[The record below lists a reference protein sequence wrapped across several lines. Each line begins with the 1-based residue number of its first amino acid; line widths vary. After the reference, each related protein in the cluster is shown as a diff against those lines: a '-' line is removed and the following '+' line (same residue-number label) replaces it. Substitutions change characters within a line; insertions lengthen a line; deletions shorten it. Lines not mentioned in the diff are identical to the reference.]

1 MEILSCSRR
10 DHPDHRVRFPRQRVS
25 GRGWGALHFL
35 RALFGKWRG
44 FQMTIGKKLYLGF
57 GAILAILLLLFIVN
71 SFAVFRE
78 RSARNDSKT
87 ALESMAAIE
96 SVRYQIMLNRLNL
109 NNFLLSGDPR
119 DEERVTKGL
128 TDIADMLKRGE
139 SQTSSDSVR
148 TSLIQVEGTEQN
160 WADNFAKPLLAK
172 RHQVDS
178 GDATV
183 SDLQIFYLQKDP
195 GSWLLKSSQIL
206 DQTAQEISKAA
217 SETSKSV
224 DRASSVGFIV
234 TTLGTLLAVFLGG
247 FVAFYTA
254 KSISQ
259 PLTHLI
265 TVARE
270 IGDSGDLDQNIDI
283 HRNDEIGALATT
295 FNNMVAY
302 LKEMA
307 GVSMAVAEGDLTVE
321 VVPRSKRDTLGN
333 AFLRMSHG
341 LQELVRT
348 TRDSAGQVSAGSN
361 QVAGAA
367 DESAKVSVQ
376 ASSAIE
382 EVTSTMHEMS
392 INVQN
397 VVKNTQVQAS
407 SVAETSASIEQM
419 VASIQR
425 VADTAKILLD
435 ICHRSRVEV
444 ETGIS
449 AMEKTTDGLNR
460 TNASIQSSSEIIGVL
475 GKRVDNI
482 GKIVEV
488 IDDLA
493 EQTNLLALNAAIEA
507 ARAGEHG
514 LGFAVVADEVRKLA
528 EKSTQ
533 STKEI
538 AELIQG
544 IQEEARQA
552 VDNMT
557 KSTNMVQEGLLLGLD
572 LNKAFGKISNV
583 VTEVYKFAQEIG
595 AATNEQS
602 NGSSQIA
609 KATTRLTEIT
619 QEINSSVEE
628 QASGAQ
634 GVVRAMEKMREMVQ
648 QSTSSSTELAATAEQ
663 MSKLSRVLLESM
675 NRFRIERK
683 SSEHKPSWN
692 ERDESE
698 AGSLSEDSYDSDLVR
713 A

>member
-1 MEILSCSRR
+1 MS
-10 DHPDHRVRFPRQRVS
+10 
-25 GRGWGALHFL
+25 
-35 RALFGKWRG
+35 
-44 FQMTIGKKLYLGF
+44 IGKKLYAGF
-57 GAILAILLLLFIVN
+57 GLVLATLAVVFLVN
-71 SFAVFRE
+71 GYSALRE
-78 RSARNDSKT
+78 RSSRSDAQAAMDSVQTIEAAR
-87 ALESMAAIE
+87 L
-96 SVRYQIMLNRLNL
+96 QIMLNRLAL

-119 DEERVTKGL
+119 DEEKVNKGMTEL
-128 TDIADMLKRGE
+128 ADALKRGE
-139 SQTSSDSVR
+139 AQSQSPSDTLR
-148 TSLIQVEGTEQN
+148 MALIQVESTEAS
-160 WADNFAKPLLAK
+160 WGDNFAKPLLAK

-195 GSWLLKSSQIL
+195 ASWLTKSSEVL
-206 DQTAQEISKAA
+206 NQTRTDIKKA
-217 SETSKSV
+217 SEE
-224 DRASSVGFIV
+224 ASAAADKTFKWSVGVSLVF
-234 TTLGTLLAVFLGG
+234 TLLAIAIGAI
-247 FVAFYTA
+247 VAFLTA
-254 KSISQ
+254 KSITQ

-270 IGDSGDLDQNIDI
+270 IGDSGDLNQNIDI

-295 FNNMVAY
+295 FNNLVAY

-341 LQELVRT
+341 LQEIVRT

-407 SVAETSASIEQM
+407 SVAETSASIDQM
-419 VASIQR
+419 VTSIQR
-425 VADTAKILLD
+425 VADTAKVLLD
-435 ICHRSRVEV
+435 IANRSREEV
-444 ETGIS
+444 VVGIQT
-449 AMEKTTDGLNR
+449 MEKTTDGLNR
-460 TNASIQSSSEIIGVL
+460 TNKAIQSSAEIINVL
-475 GKRVDNI
+475 GHRADDI
-482 GKIVEV
+482 GRIIEV

-538 AELIQG
+538 ADLIQS
-544 IQEEARQA
+544 IQREAKQA
-552 VDNMT
+552 VENMDR
-557 KSTNMVQEGLLLGLD
+557 STRIVEEGLSLGND
-572 LNKAFGKISNV
+572 LGTALHKISNV
-583 VTEVYKFAQEIG
+583 VTEVYKFSQEIG

-602 NGSSQIA
+602 VGSAQIA
-609 KATTRLTEIT
+609 KATGRLTEIT
-619 QEINSSVEE
+619 QEINSAVEE

-634 GVVRAMEKMREMVQ
+634 AVVRAMDKMRELVQ
-648 QSTSSSTELAATAEQ
+648 QSASSSTELSAAAEQ
-663 MSKLSRVLLESM
+663 MLKLSRNLLDSMDRFVLDRASQAKAK
-675 NRFRIERK
+675 RDF
-683 SSEHKPSWN
+683 SSGRRGAEQDNS
-692 ERDESE
+692 RDFEYAE
-698 AGSLSEDSYDSDLVR
+698 LVR
-713 A
+713 S

>member
-1 MEILSCSRR
+1 MS
-10 DHPDHRVRFPRQRVS
+10 
-25 GRGWGALHFL
+25 
-35 RALFGKWRG
+35 
-44 FQMTIGKKLYLGF
+44 IGKKLYAGF
-57 GAILAILLLLFIVN
+57 GLVLATLAVVFLVN
-71 SFAVFRE
+71 GYSALRE
-78 RSARNDSKT
+78 RSSRSDAQAAMDSVQTIEAAR
-87 ALESMAAIE
+87 L
-96 SVRYQIMLNRLNL
+96 QIMLNRLAL

-119 DEERVTKGL
+119 DEEKVNKGMTEL
-128 TDIADMLKRGE
+128 ADALKRGE
-139 SQTSSDSVR
+139 AQSQSPSDTLR
-148 TSLIQVEGTEQN
+148 MALIQVESTEAS
-160 WADNFAKPLLAK
+160 WGDNFAKPLLAK

-195 GSWLLKSSQIL
+195 ASWLTKSSEVL
-206 DQTAQEISKAA
+206 NQTRTDIKKA
-217 SETSKSV
+217 SEE
-224 DRASSVGFIV
+224 ASASADKTFKWSVGVSLVF
-234 TTLGTLLAVFLGG
+234 TLLAIAIGAI
-247 FVAFYTA
+247 VAFLTA
-254 KSISQ
+254 KSITQ

-270 IGDSGDLDQNIDI
+270 IGDSGDLNQNIDI

-295 FNNMVAY
+295 FNNLVAY

-341 LQELVRT
+341 LQEIVRT

-407 SVAETSASIEQM
+407 SVAETSASIDQM
-419 VASIQR
+419 VTSIQR
-425 VADTAKILLD
+425 VADTAKVLLD
-435 ICHRSRVEV
+435 IANRSREEV
-444 ETGIS
+444 VVGIQT
-449 AMEKTTDGLNR
+449 MEKTTDGLNR
-460 TNASIQSSSEIIGVL
+460 TNKAIQSSAEIINVL
-475 GKRVDNI
+475 GHRADDI
-482 GKIVEV
+482 GRIIEV

-538 AELIQG
+538 ADLIQS
-544 IQEEARQA
+544 IQREAKQA
-552 VDNMT
+552 VENMDR
-557 KSTNMVQEGLLLGLD
+557 STRIVEEGLSLGND
-572 LNKAFGKISNV
+572 LGTALHKISNV
-583 VTEVYKFAQEIG
+583 VTEVYKFSQEIG

-602 NGSSQIA
+602 VGSAQIA
-609 KATTRLTEIT
+609 KATGRLTEIT
-619 QEINSSVEE
+619 QEINSAVEE

-634 GVVRAMEKMREMVQ
+634 AVVRAMDKMRELVQ
-648 QSTSSSTELAATAEQ
+648 QSASSSTELSAAAEQ
-663 MSKLSRVLLESM
+663 MLKLSRNLLDSMDRFVLDRASQAKAK
-675 NRFRIERK
+675 RDF
-683 SSEHKPSWN
+683 SSGRRGAEQDNS
-692 ERDESE
+692 RDFEYAE
-698 AGSLSEDSYDSDLVR
+698 LVR
-713 A
+713 S

>member
-1 MEILSCSRR
+1 
-10 DHPDHRVRFPRQRVS
+10 
-25 GRGWGALHFL
+25 
-35 RALFGKWRG
+35 
-44 FQMTIGKKLYLGF
+44 MTIGKKLYAGF
-57 GAILAILLLLFIVN
+57 GLILGILAVLLVVN
-71 SFAVFRE
+71 IITGLMASK
-78 RSARNDSKT
+78 SLDSVR
-87 ALESMAAIE
+87 MVE
-96 SVRYQIMLNRLNL
+96 SVRYQIMVNRLNM

-119 DEERVTKGL
+119 DEEKVNKGL
-128 TDIADMLKRGE
+128 TDLSDLIKRGE
-139 SQTSSDSVR
+139 AQGANDAAHTAF
-148 TSLIQVEGTEQN
+148 IQVESTETS
-160 WADNFAKPLLAK
+160 WADNFAKPLIAK

-195 GSWLLKSSQIL
+195 SSWLAKSSTVL
-206 DQTAQEISKAA
+206 DQCVEQTTRSANAA
-217 SETSKSV
+217 SGLSFWIT
-224 DRASSVGFIV
+224 II
-234 TTLGTLLAVFLGG
+234 GTLVALVAGG
-247 FVAFYTA
+247 LIAFYTA
-254 KSISQ
+254 RSISE
-259 PLTHLI
+259 PLKHLM
-265 TVARE
+265 TVTRE

-307 GVSMAVAEGDLTVE
+307 SVSMSVAEGDLTVE

-341 LQELVRT
+341 LQQLVRT

-397 VVKNTQVQAS
+397 VVKNTQLQAS
-407 SVAETSASIEQM
+407 SVAETSASIDQM
-419 VASIQR
+419 VTSIQR
-425 VADTAKILLD
+425 VADTAKVLLD
-435 ICHRSRVEV
+435 IANRSREEV
-444 ETGIS
+444 VTGIQT
-449 AMEKTTDGLNR
+449 MEKATDGLNR
-460 TNASIQSSSEIIGVL
+460 TNQAIQSSAEIINIL
-475 GKRVDNI
+475 GHRADDI
-482 GKIVEV
+482 GKIIEV

-538 AELIQG
+538 ADLIQS
-544 IQEEARQA
+544 IQREARQA
-552 VDNMT
+552 VENMER
-557 KSTNMVQEGLLLGLD
+557 STRIVEEGLNLGNELGSA
-572 LNKAFGKISNV
+572 LHKISNV
-583 VTEVYKFAQEIG
+583 VTEVYKFSQEIG

-602 NGSSQIA
+602 VGSSQIA
-609 KATTRLTEIT
+609 KATSRLTEIT
-619 QEINSSVEE
+619 QEINSAVEE

-634 GVVRAMEKMREMVQ
+634 AVVRAMDKMRELVQ
-648 QSTSSSTELAATAEQ
+648 QSASSSTELSAAAEQ
-663 MSKLSRVLLESM
+663 MLKLSRNLLDAMDRFVLDRASQQRTRRAEQGGK
-675 NRFRIERK
+675 RRGAE
-683 SSEHKPSWN
+683 EQ
-692 ERDESE
+692 RDEELEYAELARS
-698 AGSLSEDSYDSDLVR
+698 
-713 A
+713 

>member
-1 MEILSCSRR
+1 
-10 DHPDHRVRFPRQRVS
+10 
-25 GRGWGALHFL
+25 
-35 RALFGKWRG
+35 
-44 FQMTIGKKLYLGF
+44 MTIGKRLYFGF
-57 GAILAILLLLFIVN
+57 GVILGILAVLFLVN
-71 SFAVFRE
+71 IGAGIKE
-78 RSARNDSKT
+78 RSARADAKS
-87 ALESMAAIE
+87 ALENVRIIE
-96 SVRYQIMLNRLNL
+96 SVRYQIMLNRHNMD
-109 NNFLLSGDPR
+109 NFLLSGDPR
-119 DEERVTKGL
+119 DEEKVNTGFTQVSDL
-128 TDIADMLKRGE
+128 IKRGE
-139 SQTSSDSVR
+139 AETATDSVK
-148 TSLIQVEGTEQN
+148 TALIQVESTEAS
-160 WADNFAKPLLAK
+160 WADNFAKPLIAK

-195 GSWLLKSSQIL
+195 SSWLTKSSSVL
-206 DQTAQEISKAA
+206 DQTSTDITKS
-217 SETSKSV
+217 SDETSLSA
-224 DRASSVGFIV
+224 DRASSMSFYATTFGTFIALV
-234 TTLGTLLAVFLGG
+234 LGIAIAYT
-247 FVAFYTA
+247 TA
-254 KSISQ
+254 KSISE

-307 GVSMAVAEGDLTVE
+307 SVSMSVAEGDLAVE

-407 SVAETSASIEQM
+407 SVAETSASIDQM
-419 VASIQR
+419 VTSIQR
-425 VADTAKILLD
+425 VADTAKVLLD
-435 ICHRSRVEV
+435 IANRSREEV
-444 ETGIS
+444 VTGIQT
-449 AMEKTTDGLNR
+449 MEKATDGLNR
-460 TNASIQSSSEIIGVL
+460 TNKAIQSSAEIINVL
-475 GKRVDNI
+475 GHRADDI
-482 GKIVEV
+482 GKIIEV

-538 AELIQG
+538 ADLIES
-544 IQEEARQA
+544 IQREARQA
-552 VDNMT
+552 VENMER
-557 KSTNMVQEGLLLGLD
+557 STRIVEEGLSLGNELGSA
-572 LNKAFGKISNV
+572 LHKISNV
-583 VTEVYKFAQEIG
+583 VTEVYKFSQEIG

-602 NGSSQIA
+602 VGSSQIA
-609 KATTRLTEIT
+609 KATSRLTEIT
-619 QEINSSVEE
+619 QEISSAVEE

-634 GVVRAMEKMREMVQ
+634 AVVRAMDKMRELVQ
-648 QSTSSSTELAATAEQ
+648 QSASSSTELSAAAEQ
-663 MSKLSRVLLESM
+663 MLKLSRNLLDSMDRFVLDRSAQGRGRQAESGAP
-675 NRFRIERK
+675 RRGHQSSARER
-683 SSEHKPSWN
+683 
-692 ERDESE
+692 ESE
-698 AGSLSEDSYDSDLVR
+698 YAELVR
-713 A
+713 S

>member
-1 MEILSCSRR
+1 
-10 DHPDHRVRFPRQRVS
+10 
-25 GRGWGALHFL
+25 
-35 RALFGKWRG
+35 
-44 FQMTIGKKLYLGF
+44 MTIGKRLYLGF
-57 GAILAILLLLFIVN
+57 GVILGILGLLFLVN
-71 SFAVFRE
+71 IGAGFKE
-78 RSARNDSKT
+78 RSARADAKL
-87 ALESMAAIE
+87 ALENVRTIE
-96 SVRYQIMLNRLNL
+96 SVRYQIMLNRHNMD
-109 NNFLLSGDPR
+109 NFLLSGDPR
-119 DEERVTKGL
+119 DEEKVNRGFG
-128 TDIADMLKRGE
+128 DINDLIKRGE
-139 SQTSSDSVR
+139 AQTTSDSVK
-148 TSLIQVEGTEQN
+148 TALIQVESTEAS

-195 GSWLLKSSQIL
+195 ASWLTKSSVVL
-206 DQTAQEISKAA
+206 DQTGADI
-217 SETSKSV
+217 TKSQV
-224 DRASSVGFIV
+224 DIGNSADRASSFSFYA
-234 TTLGTLLAVFLGG
+234 TTFGTL
-247 FVAFYTA
+247 VALLFGIGAAYKTA
-254 KSISQ
+254 KSISE

-307 GVSMAVAEGDLTVE
+307 NVSMSVAEGDLTVE

-407 SVAETSASIEQM
+407 SVAETSASIDQM
-419 VASIQR
+419 VTSIQR
-425 VADTAKILLD
+425 VADTAKVLLD
-435 ICHRSRVEV
+435 IANRSREEV
-444 ETGIS
+444 VTGIQT
-449 AMEKTTDGLNR
+449 MEKATDGLNR
-460 TNASIQSSSEIIGVL
+460 TNKAIQSSAEIINIL
-475 GKRVDNI
+475 GHRADDI
-482 GKIVEV
+482 GKIIEV

-538 AELIQG
+538 ADLIQS
-544 IQEEARQA
+544 IQREARQA
-552 VDNMT
+552 VENMER
-557 KSTNMVQEGLLLGLD
+557 STRIVEEGLSLGNELGTA
-572 LNKAFGKISNV
+572 LHKISNV
-583 VTEVYKFAQEIG
+583 VTEVYKFSQEIG

-602 NGSSQIA
+602 VGSSQIA
-609 KATTRLTEIT
+609 KATSRLTEIT
-619 QEINSSVEE
+619 QEINSAVEE

-634 GVVRAMEKMREMVQ
+634 AVVRAMDKMRELVQ
-648 QSTSSSTELAATAEQ
+648 QSASSSTELSAAAEQ
-663 MSKLSRVLLESM
+663 MLKLSRNLLDSMDRFVLDRSAQNRGRHSESGSPRRGHKNSSHDHRELEYA
-675 NRFRIERK
+675 E
-683 SSEHKPSWN
+683 
-692 ERDESE
+692 
-698 AGSLSEDSYDSDLVR
+698 LSHS
-713 A
+713 

>member
-1 MEILSCSRR
+1 
-10 DHPDHRVRFPRQRVS
+10 
-25 GRGWGALHFL
+25 
-35 RALFGKWRG
+35 
-44 FQMTIGKKLYLGF
+44 MTIGKKLYAGF
-57 GAILAILLLLFIVN
+57 GLILAILSLLFVVN
-71 SFAVFRE
+71 IIAGWRE
-78 RSARNDSKT
+78 RAARDDAGK
-87 ALESMAAIE
+87 ALESVRTVE
-96 SVRYQIMLNRLNL
+96 SVRYQIMLNRLNM

-119 DEERVTKGL
+119 DEEKVNKGL
-128 TDIADMLKRGE
+128 TDIIDQIKRGE
-139 SQTSSDSVR
+139 SQASSEAVR
-148 TSLIQVEGTEQN
+148 TALIQVESTEAS
-160 WADNFAKPLLAK
+160 WADNFAKPLIAK

-195 GSWLLKSSQIL
+195 SSWLAKSSVVL
-206 DQTAQEISKAA
+206 DQSNADITKFLEETTRSAA
-217 SETSKSV
+217 RTSTFSTWV
-224 DRASSVGFIV
+224 TTGGTFLALLFGGFI
-234 TTLGTLLAVFLGG
+234 AV
-247 FVAFYTA
+247 YTA
-254 KSISQ
+254 KSITE
-259 PLTHLI
+259 PLNHLI

-307 GVSMAVAEGDLTVE
+307 SVSMSVAEGDLTVE

-392 INVQN
+392 VNVQN

-407 SVAETSASIEQM
+407 SVAETSASIDQM
-419 VASIQR
+419 VTSIQR
-425 VADTAKILLD
+425 VADTAKVLLD
-435 ICHRSRVEV
+435 IANRSREEV
-444 ETGIS
+444 VTGIQT
-449 AMEKTTDGLNR
+449 MEKATDGLNR
-460 TNASIQSSSEIIGVL
+460 TNQAIQSSAEIINIL
-475 GKRVDNI
+475 GHRADDI
-482 GKIVEV
+482 GKIIEV

-538 AELIQG
+538 ADLIQS
-544 IQEEARQA
+544 IQREARQA
-552 VDNMT
+552 VENMER
-557 KSTNMVQEGLLLGLD
+557 STRIVEEGLTLGND
-572 LNKAFGKISNV
+572 LGAALHKISNV
-583 VTEVYKFAQEIG
+583 VTEVYKFSQEIG

-602 NGSSQIA
+602 VGSSQIA
-609 KATTRLTEIT
+609 KATSRLTEIT
-619 QEINSSVEE
+619 QEISSAVEE

-634 GVVRAMEKMREMVQ
+634 AVVRAMDKMRELVQ
-648 QSTSSSTELAATAEQ
+648 QSASSSTELSAAAEQ
-663 MSKLSRVLLESM
+663 MLKLSRNLLDSMDRFVIDRANQQRPRRGESFGGQ
-675 NRFRIERK
+675 RRG
-683 SSEHKPSWN
+683 SES
-692 ERDESE
+692 
-698 AGSLSEDSYDSDLVR
+698 GR
-713 A
+713 AKELEYAEMARS

>member
-1 MEILSCSRR
+1 
-10 DHPDHRVRFPRQRVS
+10 
-25 GRGWGALHFL
+25 
-35 RALFGKWRG
+35 
-44 FQMTIGKKLYLGF
+44 MTIGKRLYLGF
-57 GAILAILLLLFIVN
+57 GVILGILGLLFIVN
-71 SFAVFRE
+71 IVAGFRNTI
-78 RSARNDSKT
+78 ARNESKA
-87 ALESMAAIE
+87 ALDNKGTIE
-96 SVRYQIMLNRLNL
+96 SVRYQIMLNRHNMD
-109 NNFLLSGDPR
+109 NFLLSGDPR
-119 DEERVTKGL
+119 DEEKVNKGFGDVIDL
-128 TDIADMLKRGE
+128 IKRGE
-139 SQTSSDSVR
+139 AQTTNDSVK
-148 TSLIQVEGTEQN
+148 TALIQVESTEAS

-195 GSWLLKSSQIL
+195 ASWLTKSSVIL
-206 DQTAQEISKAA
+206 DQTSSDITKAHDA
-217 SETSKSV
+217 SDVSAK
-224 DRASSVGFIV
+224 RASDISAGV
-234 TTLGTLLAVFLGG
+234 TTVGTLIALLFGIGAAYV
-247 FVAFYTA
+247 TA
-254 KSISQ
+254 KSISD

-307 GVSMAVAEGDLTVE
+307 NVSMSVAEGDLTVE

-407 SVAETSASIEQM
+407 SVAETSASIDQM
-419 VASIQR
+419 VTSIQR
-425 VADTAKILLD
+425 VADTAKVLLD
-435 ICHRSRVEV
+435 IANRSREEV
-444 ETGIS
+444 VTGIQT
-449 AMEKTTDGLNR
+449 MEKATDGLNR
-460 TNASIQSSSEIIGVL
+460 TNKAIQSSAEIINIL
-475 GKRVDNI
+475 GHRADDI
-482 GKIVEV
+482 GKIIEV

-538 AELIQG
+538 ADLIQS
-544 IQEEARQA
+544 IQREARQA
-552 VDNMT
+552 VENMER
-557 KSTNMVQEGLLLGLD
+557 STRIVEEGLSLGNELGTA
-572 LNKAFGKISNV
+572 LHKISNV
-583 VTEVYKFAQEIG
+583 VTEVYKFSQEIG

-602 NGSSQIA
+602 VGSSQIA
-609 KATTRLTEIT
+609 KATSRLTEIT
-619 QEINSSVEE
+619 QEINSAVEE

-634 GVVRAMEKMREMVQ
+634 AVVRAMDKMRELVQ
-648 QSTSSSTELAATAEQ
+648 QSASSSTELSAAAEQ
-663 MSKLSRVLLESM
+663 MLKLSRNLLDSMDRFVLDRSSQ
-675 NRFRIERK
+675 NRGRQAEQQPSAPRRGYRG
-683 SSEHKPSWN
+683 SSREH
-692 ERDESE
+692 ESE
-698 AGSLSEDSYDSDLVR
+698 YAELVR
-713 A
+713 S

>member
-1 MEILSCSRR
+1 
-10 DHPDHRVRFPRQRVS
+10 
-25 GRGWGALHFL
+25 
-35 RALFGKWRG
+35 
-44 FQMTIGKKLYLGF
+44 MTIGKRLYIGF
-57 GAILAILLLLFIVN
+57 GVIVLILVALFLVN
-71 SFAVFRE
+71 VGAGFRE
-78 RSARNDSKT
+78 RSARADAKS
-87 ALESMAAIE
+87 ALENVRIIE
-96 SVRYQIMLNRLNL
+96 SVRYQIMLNRHNMD
-109 NNFLLSGDPR
+109 NFLLSGDPR
-119 DEERVTKGL
+119 DEEKVNKGF
-128 TDIADMLKRGE
+128 TDISDLIKRGE
-139 SQTSSDSVR
+139 AQTASDTVK
-148 TSLIQVEGTEQN
+148 TALIQVESTEAN

-195 GSWLLKSSQIL
+195 ASWLTKSSVVL
-206 DQTAQEISKAA
+206 DQTNADITKSEA
-217 SETSKSV
+217 ETSASAE
-224 DRASSVGFIV
+224 RASSISSGV
-234 TTLGTLLAVFLGG
+234 TSFGTLIALLFGIGA
-247 FVAFYTA
+247 AYKTA
-254 KSISQ
+254 KSISE

-307 GVSMAVAEGDLTVE
+307 NVSMSVAEGDLTIE

-407 SVAETSASIEQM
+407 SVAETSASIDQM
-419 VASIQR
+419 VTSIQR
-425 VADTAKILLD
+425 VADTAKVLLD
-435 ICHRSRVEV
+435 IANRSREEV
-444 ETGIS
+444 VTGIQT
-449 AMEKTTDGLNR
+449 MEKATDGLNR
-460 TNASIQSSSEIIGVL
+460 TNKAIQSSAEIINIL
-475 GKRVDNI
+475 GHRADDI
-482 GKIVEV
+482 GKIIEV

-538 AELIQG
+538 ADLIQS
-544 IQEEARQA
+544 IQREARQA
-552 VDNMT
+552 VENMER
-557 KSTNMVQEGLLLGLD
+557 STRIVEEGLSLGNELGTA
-572 LNKAFGKISNV
+572 LHKISNV
-583 VTEVYKFAQEIG
+583 VTEVYKFSQEIG

-602 NGSSQIA
+602 VGSSQIA
-609 KATTRLTEIT
+609 KATSRLTEIT
-619 QEINSSVEE
+619 QEINSAVEE

-634 GVVRAMEKMREMVQ
+634 AVVRAMDKMRELVQ
-648 QSTSSSTELAATAEQ
+648 QSASSSTELSAAAEQ
-663 MSKLSRVLLESM
+663 MLKLSRNLLDSMDRFVLDRSAQNRGRQAESPAPRRGHSSSARDRELEYAELARS
-675 NRFRIERK
+675 
-683 SSEHKPSWN
+683 
-692 ERDESE
+692 
-698 AGSLSEDSYDSDLVR
+698 
-713 A
+713 

>member
-1 MEILSCSRR
+1 
-10 DHPDHRVRFPRQRVS
+10 
-25 GRGWGALHFL
+25 
-35 RALFGKWRG
+35 
-44 FQMTIGKKLYLGF
+44 MTIGKKLYAGF
-57 GAILAILLLLFIVN
+57 GLVLAILLALFVVN
-71 SFAVFRE
+71 IIAGFKE
-78 RSARNDSKT
+78 RSARADATAALDSVRT
-87 ALESMAAIE
+87 VE
-96 SVRYQIMLNRLNL
+96 SVRYQIMLNRLNM

-119 DEERVTKGL
+119 DEEKVNKGL
-128 TDIADMLKRGE
+128 TDIIDSIKRGE
-139 SQTSSDSVR
+139 SQASQASNEAVR
-148 TSLIQVEGTEQN
+148 TALIQVESTESS
-160 WADNFAKPLLAK
+160 WADNFAKPLIAK

-195 GSWLLKSSQIL
+195 ASWLTKSSLVL
-206 DQTAQEISKAA
+206 DQSNVEISKFLD
-217 SETSKSV
+217 ETSKS
-224 DRASSVGFIV
+224 ASRMSTFSTWVTTFGTLFALLAGGFI
-234 TTLGTLLAVFLGG
+234 AI
-247 FVAFYTA
+247 YTA
-254 KSISQ
+254 KSITE
-259 PLTHLI
+259 PLNHLI

-307 GVSMAVAEGDLTVE
+307 SVSMAVAEGDLAVE

-333 AFLRMSHG
+333 AFVRMSHG

-348 TRDSAGQVSAGSN
+348 TRDSAGQVASGSN
-361 QVAGAA
+361 QVASAA

-407 SVAETSASIEQM
+407 SVAETSASIDQM
-419 VASIQR
+419 VTSIQR
-425 VADTAKILLD
+425 VADTAKVLLD
-435 ICHRSRVEV
+435 IANRSREEV
-444 ETGIS
+444 VIGIQT
-449 AMEKTTDGLNR
+449 MEKTTDGLNR
-460 TNASIQSSSEIIGVL
+460 TNQAIQSSAEIINIL
-475 GKRVDNI
+475 GHRADDI
-482 GKIVEV
+482 GKIIEV

-538 AELIQG
+538 AELIQS
-544 IQEEARQA
+544 IQREARQA
-552 VDNMT
+552 VENMER
-557 KSTNMVQEGLLLGLD
+557 STRIVEEGLNLGND
-572 LNKAFGKISNV
+572 LGSALHKISNV
-583 VTEVYKFAQEIG
+583 VTEVYKFSQEIG

-602 NGSSQIA
+602 VGSSQIA
-609 KATTRLTEIT
+609 KATSRLTEIT
-619 QEINSSVEE
+619 QEINSAVEE

-634 GVVRAMEKMREMVQ
+634 AVVRAMDKMRELVQ
-648 QSTSSSTELAATAEQ
+648 QSASSSTELSAAAEQ
-663 MSKLSRVLLESM
+663 MLKLSRNLLDSMDRFVLDRTAPSHSRRNDSQKPRRGAESHREQELEYAELARS
-675 NRFRIERK
+675 
-683 SSEHKPSWN
+683 
-692 ERDESE
+692 
-698 AGSLSEDSYDSDLVR
+698 
-713 A
+713 

>member
-1 MEILSCSRR
+1 
-10 DHPDHRVRFPRQRVS
+10 
-25 GRGWGALHFL
+25 
-35 RALFGKWRG
+35 
-44 FQMTIGKKLYLGF
+44 MTIGKKIYLGF
-57 GAILAILLLLFIVN
+57 GSILGILILLLIVN
-71 SFAVFRE
+71 IFSGLRE
-78 RSARNDSKT
+78 NSARADART
-87 ALESMAAIE
+87 IGE
-96 SVRYQIMLNRLNL
+96 VRAQIMLNRLNI

-119 DEERVTKGL
+119 DEEKVDKGL
-128 TDIADMLKRGE
+128 ADISELIKKGE
-139 SQTSSDSVR
+139 ATAKNESLR
-148 TSLIQVEGTEQN
+148 TALIQVESTESS
-160 WADNFAKPLLAK
+160 WGENFAKPLLAK

-195 GSWLLKSSQIL
+195 ASWLTKSSVVL
-206 DQTAQEISKAA
+206 DQTTL
-217 SETSKSV
+217 ETSKSA
-224 DRASSVGFIV
+224 DSASTWSLVFTIG
-234 TTLGTLLAVFLGG
+234 GTLF
-247 FVAFYTA
+247 AFIIGVGAAIYTSR
-254 KSISQ
+254 SITE

-307 GVSMAVAEGDLTVE
+307 SVSMAVAEGDLTVE

-392 INVQN
+392 VNVQN

-407 SVAETSASIEQM
+407 SVAETSASIDQM
-419 VASIQR
+419 VTSIQR
-425 VADTAKILLD
+425 VADTAKVLLD
-435 ICHRSRVEV
+435 IANRSREEV
-444 ETGIS
+444 VTGIQT
-449 AMEKTTDGLNR
+449 MEKTTDGLNR
-460 TNASIQSSSEIIGVL
+460 TNQAIQSSAEIINIL
-475 GKRVDNI
+475 GHRADDI
-482 GKIVEV
+482 GKIIEV

-538 AELIQG
+538 ADLIQS
-544 IQEEARQA
+544 IQREARQA
-552 VDNMT
+552 VENMDR
-557 KSTNMVQEGLLLGLD
+557 STRIVEEGLSLGND
-572 LNKAFGKISNV
+572 LGSALHKISNV
-583 VTEVYKFAQEIG
+583 VTEVYKFSQEIG

-602 NGSSQIA
+602 VGSSQIA
-609 KATTRLTEIT
+609 KATSRLTEIT
-619 QEINSSVEE
+619 QEINSAVEE

-634 GVVRAMEKMREMVQ
+634 AVVRAMDKMRELVQ
-648 QSTSSSTELAATAEQ
+648 QSASSSTELSAAAEQ
-663 MSKLSRVLLESM
+663 MLKLSRNLIDSM
-675 NRFRIERK
+675 DRFSLDRSSQNRGRR
-683 SSEHKPSWN
+683 H
-692 ERDESE
+692 ESE
-698 AGSLSEDSYDSDLVR
+698 TPRRSSHSSHERELEYAELSRS
-713 A
+713 